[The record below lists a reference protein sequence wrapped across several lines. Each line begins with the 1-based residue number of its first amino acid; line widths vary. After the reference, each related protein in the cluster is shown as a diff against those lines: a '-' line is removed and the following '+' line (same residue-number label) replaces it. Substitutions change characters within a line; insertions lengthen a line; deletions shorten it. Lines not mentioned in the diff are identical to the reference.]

1 MARKKT
7 VFPANWVQMS
17 DFRWTKNMAKKDRWA
32 CKIFIDSL
40 MADIEKRDREIID
53 ISRMFNDL
61 QKSAKKDLIEMRD
74 IKNKQLTDM
83 QEENIEIR
91 RLLAKEKCDNDTLSL
106 ITILC
111 AIAVVVMWVICIL

>member
-1 MARKKT
+1 
-7 VFPANWVQMS
+7 
-17 DFRWTKNMAKKDRWA
+17 
-32 CKIFIDSL
+32 

-61 QKSAKKDLIEMRD
+61 QKSAKKDLIEMREL
-74 IKNKQLTDM
+74 KNKQLTEA